1 MTTLRQPM
9 NDLIDHFHMGDDN
22 AIAETSLPGVR
33 VFHSTVP
40 LPREPLVYGSSIIII
55 GQGRKSLY
63 LGDLSFQ
70 YDENNYLVV
79 GLPLAFE
86 CSTEASPENPL
97 TGLIVDLDTSLLLE
111 LINKVDDPVV
121 SNTTTKLGAEPVAM
135 SDHMQDVV
143 GRLTAC
149 LLSPVDTSVLGAGLV
164 RELHYRAL
172 NDRHGSVLRMLSNQ
186 GNPSARIARVLQ
198 KLSGNL
204 AGKYSVDQLA
214 KEIGMSSSAFY
225 RAFRSTTGETP
236 VQYLKKLRLNHARS
250 LILYE
255 GKRANEA
262 ATLVGYESLSQFS
275 RDFKVHFGTTTAKA
289 RESIAR

>member
-1 MTTLRQPM
+1 M
-9 NDLIDHFHMGDDN
+9 
-22 AIAETSLPGVR
+22 
-33 VFHSTVP
+33 FHSTVP

-143 GRLTAC
+143 GR
-149 LLSPVDTSVLGAGLV
+149 
-164 RELHYRAL
+164 
-172 NDRHGSVLRMLSNQ
+172 
-186 GNPSARIARVLQ
+186 
-198 KLSGNL
+198 
-204 AGKYSVDQLA
+204 
-214 KEIGMSSSAFY
+214 
-225 RAFRSTTGETP
+225 
-236 VQYLKKLRLNHARS
+236 
-250 LILYE
+250 
-255 GKRANEA
+255 
-262 ATLVGYESLSQFS
+262 
-275 RDFKVHFGTTTAKA
+275 
-289 RESIAR
+289 